1 MTVNPKQTA
10 VRQAQLIYSDANI
23 IATAT
28 PSALRNL
35 DAGMGGYKTGHT
47 GTNNDGG
54 SIVERLTEAGPDQ
67 ARRDHATLLHALN
80 EACRWN
86 KQAAALAIRWAN
98 WDLDGKTLADR
109 VTAADAGIWCRNCSS
124 KGHKNPK
131 APEHQECEFC
141 SGFRRDYKQDAPKD
155 VLDLR
160 AAKGRLYEQDITR
173 ILARLRDE
181 AKTAKRGAA

>member
-80 EACRWN
+80 EACKWN
-86 KQAAALAIRWAN
+86 RQARDLALRWAN
-98 WDLDGKTLADR
+98 WNLDGKALADR
-109 VTAADAGIWCRNCSS
+109 VTAADSGLWCANCGP
-124 KGHKNPK
+124 KGHKAPK
-131 APEHQECEFC
+131 APNATECEFC
-141 SGFRRDYKQDAPKD
+141 AQFRRDYKQSAPKD
-155 VLDLR
+155 ILDLR
-160 AAKGRLYEQDITR
+160 ATKGRIYEQDITR
-173 ILARLRDE
+173 ILTRQRDE
-181 AKTAKRGAA
+181 TKTAKRGAA